1 MISFKKFQ
9 ENITAPMYEGDKKIG
24 TLVFELID
32 EDVFEEA
39 EYRGRKVKLNKP
51 MRGGPKKFYVYV
63 KNPKTGNIIKVNFGD
78 PNMKI
83 KKSNP
88 ARRRSFRARHKCDQK
103 KDKTTAGYW
112 SCKMWAWILSFT
124 PIFGLL

>member
-1 MISFKKFQ
+1 MLSFKNFY
-9 ENITAPMYEGDKKIG
+9 ENITVPVYQKEEYLG
-24 TLVFELID
+24 TLEFEIID

-63 KNPKTGNIIKVNFGD
+63 KNPKTRNIIKVNFGD

-103 KDKTTAGYW
+103 KDKTTPGYW
-112 SCKMWAWILSFT
+112 SCKAWAWILSLT